1 MMHILTVSLDYPP
14 NVGGIAAHVY
24 ELCQALKT
32 LGHEVSLLTKKY
44 DAYPQAEQSV
54 ENIRILPM
62 PKRRFGPTYGITI
75 NSQIDK
81 AIERLKPDLI
91 HIHGMRPLEFLK
103 PKDIPIVYTN
113 HTSGFLKRLEKGGYR
128 IRKLERLFKTPDMFL
143 APSEELLE
151 IPFDIRAHKQFIS
164 NGIVPERFVR
174 NDDDRTRLRA
184 ALGVEPHE
192 KLAIITR
199 RMVRKNG
206 VIYLAQAMQHLNSQ
220 DFKMLFIGDG
230 EEQAAIVE
238 TLEAHFSGRY
248 IMLGAMQHGEI
259 VPYYSAADLSILPS
273 LMEAT
278 SISCLEAMASSLP
291 IICSKVGG
299 LPFLV
304 QDGVNGYLSRP
315 ADPMSLAACLDR
327 LLSGDMQAMGAA
339 SRQAVDEKFS
349 WLRIAEQTIAS
360 YKKLL

>member
-1 MMHILTVSLDYPP
+1 MHILTVSLDYPP

-24 ELCQALKT
+24 ELCQALTT
-32 LGHEVSLLTKKY
+32 LGNEVSLLTKKY

-62 PKRRFGPTYGITI
+62 PKRRFGPTYGMTI
-75 NSQIDK
+75 NRQIDK
-81 AIERLKPDLI
+81 AIEKLKPDLI

-128 IRKLERLFKTPDMFL
+128 IRKLKRLFKRPDLFL

-151 IPFDIRAHKQFIS
+151 IPFEISAPKQFIS
-164 NGIVPERFVR
+164 NGIVPDRFLR
-174 NDDDRTRLRA
+174 NEHDRERLRGE
-184 ALGVEPHE
+184 LGIQPHE

-199 RMVRKNG
+199 RMVPKNG
-206 VIYLAQAMQHLNSQ
+206 VIYLAKATQFLKNHDL
-220 DFKMLFIGDG
+220 KLLFIGDG
-230 EEQAAIVE
+230 EEQAAITE
-238 TLEAHFSGRY
+238 TLGAHFAGRY
-248 IMLGAMQHGEI
+248 IMLGAMQHREI

-278 SISCLEAMASSLP
+278 SISCLEAMAASLP
-291 IICSKVGG
+291 IVCSNVGG

-304 QDGVNGYLSRP
+304 EDGVNGCLSRP
-315 ADPMSLAACLDR
+315 ADPISLAECLER
-327 LLSGDMQAMGAA
+327 LLSDDMQAMGAA
-339 SRQAVDEKFS
+339 SRQAIDEKFS
-349 WLRIAEQTIAS
+349 WLKIAEQTIAS